1 MELMIRIIITL
12 TIVFGTGFCIGMLW
26 GLYIGERK
34 NIMKLSDIKIKDEF
48 KETPPQGW
56 KMKLKWQYYRK
67 NGELQSQIVVNKEGY
82 LVDGYTSY
90 LIAKA
95 DGLKEVEVVIR

>member
-12 TIVFGTGFCIGMLW
+12 AIVFGTGFCIGMLW

-34 NIMKLSDIKIKDEF
+34 NIMKLSEIKIKDSF
-48 KETPPQGW
+48 KKTEPQGW
-56 KMKLKWQYYRK
+56 KMRERWIYYRQMGK
-67 NGELQSQIVVNKEGY
+67 LYSPIVVNRKGY
-82 LVDGYTSY
+82 LIDGYTSY

-95 DGLKEVEVVIR
+95 DGLKEVEVVRR